1 MKSVAKSQEPIEM
14 VMFDLGRVLVDFDF
28 KKVIRG
34 LEQRTHLTHAEIRNY
49 FKTTPLWDAFER
61 GTVSPQQFFRQLE
74 KDLHL
79 KGFTFKTFKPLWNDI
94 FTEMH
99 ETVEIA
105 KRLKGKYRLA
115 IISNVNRLH
124 WEHVIDHH
132 DFVKLFDHPI
142 ASYAVGHRKPELEI
156 FHLTLRKAKIP
167 ASRAIF
173 IDDLH
178 SHVQAA
184 RTIGIRAHQF
194 TGAKKLI
201 SDLKGVLE

>member
-1 MKSVAKSQEPIEM
+1 MRRPKEPIEM

-34 LEQRTHLTHAEIRNY
+34 LMQRTHLKESQIRTY
-49 FKTTPLWDAFER
+49 FRTTPLWDAFER
-61 GTVSPQQFFRQLE
+61 GKVTPRDFFKQLE

-79 KGFTFKTFKPLWNDI
+79 KGFTFKTFTPLWNDI
-94 FTEMH
+94 FTEIR

-115 IISNVNRLH
+115 IISNVNQMH
-124 WEHVIDHH
+124 WEHVKDKH
-132 DFVKLFDHPI
+132 DFIKLFDHPV

-156 FHLTLRKAKIP
+156 FRLTLRKAKIP

-178 SHVQAA
+178 PHIRAA
-184 RTIGIRAHQF
+184 RSMGIRAHQF

-201 SDLKGVLE
+201 TDLKGVLE